1 MQTVLFDLLSAQP
14 IGSSKFHGGGEY
26 IKIVYKNFIENY
38 SKKCKVIVFYDKS
51 RFIDEYI
58 LKLNDKYKI
67 SSWDIKC
74 SKQLEKMINSS
85 DCDCNILFMGLP
97 YAYAEIQFPK
107 HIYIISV
114 IHGLRY
120 AEMPID
126 KFSYLYGNTGEKI
139 KATIKQI
146 KPEYFIYRALN
157 VYSKVY
163 DNSDYVIVD
172 SKHTLYS
179 LKTWLGKKNVDK
191 VHVLY
196 PPLKVNIG
204 EKIENVVSKEYG
216 KYIFMI
222 SANRWEK
229 NSYRAVQALENLFN
243 KGYLSEYKVV
253 ICGNLPK
260 KIQIQNK
267 KHYIFKGYV
276 STEEL
281 NLLYLGCDIFFY
293 PTLNEGF
300 GYPPL
305 EAMKYGKTC
314 VVSALCS
321 LPEICGNAVY
331 YVNPFDVKEMENR
344 LLWASEEK
352 IEEAIVKKQFI
363 RINNRQI
370 NDLHRV
376 CEVILGG
383 YKE

>member
-204 EKIENVVSKEYG
+204 EKIENDMGES
-216 KYIFMI
+216 
-222 SANRWEK
+222 EK
-229 NSYRAVQALENLFN
+229 AR
-243 KGYLSEYKVV
+243 
-253 ICGNLPK
+253 
-260 KIQIQNK
+260 
-267 KHYIFKGYV
+267 
-276 STEEL
+276 
-281 NLLYLGCDIFFY
+281 
-293 PTLNEGF
+293 
-300 GYPPL
+300 
-305 EAMKYGKTC
+305 
-314 VVSALCS
+314 
-321 LPEICGNAVY
+321 
-331 YVNPFDVKEMENR
+331 
-344 LLWASEEK
+344 
-352 IEEAIVKKQFI
+352 
-363 RINNRQI
+363 
-370 NDLHRV
+370 
-376 CEVILGG
+376 
-383 YKE
+383 